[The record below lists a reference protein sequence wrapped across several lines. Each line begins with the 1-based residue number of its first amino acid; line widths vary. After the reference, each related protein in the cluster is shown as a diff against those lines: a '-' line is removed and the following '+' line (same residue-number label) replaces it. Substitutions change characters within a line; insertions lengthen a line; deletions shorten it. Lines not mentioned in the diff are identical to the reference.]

1 MTQIQTPDAVPARR
15 ILLVDDE
22 MALLIPLGR
31 YFRNLGCVVD
41 VAEEPEIAEALLDHR
56 RYDVVIID
64 LRLTPFGNAEGLEV
78 LRGLRRRDHWTSV
91 IVLSAFVSPDVEEEA
106 VRLGVDA
113 VLRKPQPLAELAQL
127 ALDTVGGTQGSPVA

>member
-1 MTQIQTPDAVPARR
+1 MAPPLHQVAAVMTSPRHPPAPDRVPGRR

-22 MALLIPLGR
+22 IALLIPLSR
-31 YFRNLGCVVD
+31 YFRNLGCEVD

-78 LRGLRRRDHWTSV
+78 LRGLRRRDHWT
-91 IVLSAFVSPDVEEEA
+91 
-106 VRLGVDA
+106 
-113 VLRKPQPLAELAQL
+113 
-127 ALDTVGGTQGSPVA
+127 